1 MDLYAIDASS
11 NVDTIITY
19 NSAVGTPEAATTNP
33 EGPQE
38 YLSYKFTL
46 SRSATSTSQGPV
58 FKGYQIKSLPA
69 TARQRVIQFPVWCY
83 DVETD
88 RYNVK
93 TGYEG
98 RAWERIQ
105 TLEDIEKLGDIVN
118 VQDFTTGERVQAI
131 IERINITRKTPPS
144 GQFDGFGGVLI
155 ITVRTV
161 L

>member
-1 MDLYAIDASS
+1 
-11 NVDTIITY
+11 
-19 NSAVGTPEAATTNP
+19 
-33 EGPQE
+33 
-38 YLSYKFTL
+38 
-46 SRSATSTSQGPV
+46 V
-58 FKGYQIKSLPA
+58 FKGYQVKALPA

-105 TLEDIEKLGDIVN
+105 LLEDVEKLGDIVN
-118 VQDFTTGERVQAI
+118 VQDFTTGERVQAL
-131 IERINITRKTPPS
+131 IEKVNFMRKTPPS
-144 GQFDGFGGVLI
+144 GQFDGFGGLLL

>member
-1 MDLYAIDASS
+1 
-11 NVDTIITY
+11 
-19 NSAVGTPEAATTNP
+19 
-33 EGPQE
+33 
-38 YLSYKFTL
+38 
-46 SRSATSTSQGPV
+46 
-58 FKGYQIKSLPA
+58 
-69 TARQRVIQFPVWCY
+69 VIQFPVWCY

-118 VQDFTTGERVQAI
+118 IQDFTTGERVQGI
-131 IERINITRKTPPS
+131 IERINFTRKTPPS
-144 GQFDGFGGVLI
+144 GQFDGFGGVLL